1 MDTITIMAT
10 IHKNNLINYLKNNK
24 VFRRF
29 SEGTY
34 IYETEHNFII
44 VSKTFKSFRI
54 YYNWPLYRLN
64 RDGYINEEVEEL
76 YISLLDY

>member
-1 MDTITIMAT
+1 MDTITIKT
-10 IHKNNLINYLKNNK
+10 IFNKNNLINYLKKNK
-24 VFRRF
+24 VYKKY

-34 IYETEHNFII
+34 IYETNNNFIL
-44 VSKTFKSFRI
+44 VSRTFKSFNI

-64 RDGYINEEVEEL
+64 MNGYIDEDIEEL